1 MMLKICKST
10 HEFCPPDRFEDKFIK
25 LRTNDQGEPVGNSLA
40 IEVYNNP
47 EKYTGKYEIIE

>member
-1 MMLKICKST
+1 MLKICKST